1 MGALDFLMNEINIS
15 KKKRQ
20 RNKKERYREIQDDE
34 KDYISKIWSMKRIG
48 RADIITSYQMIWN
61 GFEQL
66 L

>member
-1 MGALDFLMNEINIS
+1 MRFTHLRKRDKEI
-15 KKKRQ
+15 KKRD
-20 RNKKERYREIQDDE
+20 REIQDDE